1 MKRRSMLLTLLV
13 IGLLLA
19 GFWACGDDEDPDDGR
34 DTLNDNDDDNNQ
46 PIGDDDDDN
55 SGDDDHPDDDD
66 NDTQGDD
73 DSGIDNSGPCRG
85 EIETH
90 QILWTQWDYLSDS
103 SKQLFINTF
112 GSVAD
117 GATFYARLVYWFGL
131 TRELFR
137 ASADYYQLDQ
147 PAFQLIAPWDQEI
160 ELSRMAII
168 YYRARGET
176 LNLFAIHSGLTR
188 LQAALESPVPET
200 STPEEYFTAHQEQIY
215 QSPEQYLWYLVYW
228 GLEALTETN
237 TDEIQKWVAKWLCDQ
252 IDTAVT
258 LPLRQPH
265 LSFDATLPAAVLTAF
280 NDDLGTWEL
289 RVNPKLELVQKV
301 NLRLVQ
307 FK

>member
-1 MKRRSMLLTLLV
+1 MKRRLILLTLLM

-19 GFWACGDDEDPDDGR
+19 GFWACGNDEDTDDSR
-34 DTLNDNDDDNNQ
+34 DTFDDNDDDNNQ
-46 PIGDDDDDN
+46 PLEDDDDN
-55 SGDDDHPDDDD
+55 SGNDDDSDDD
-66 NDTQGDD
+66 NDDTQGDD
-73 DSGIDNSGPCRG
+73 DSDIDNSGPCRG

-90 QILWTQWDYLSDS
+90 QILWSQWDYLPDS
-103 SKQLFINTF
+103 SKQVFINTF
-112 GSVAD
+112 GTVAD

-137 ASADYYQLDQ
+137 SAADYYQLDL
-147 PAFQLIAPWDQEI
+147 PAFQLITPWEQEI

-188 LQAALESPVPET
+188 LQADLESPVPET
-200 STPEEYFTAHQEQIY
+200 STPEEYFAAHQDQIY
-215 QSPEQYLWYLVYW
+215 QNPDKYLWYLVYW
-228 GLEALTETN
+228 GLEALTQTN

-252 IDTAVT
+252 INTTVT
-258 LPLRQPH
+258 LPLQQPH

-280 NDDLGTWEL
+280 NNDLGTWEL

-301 NLRLVQ
+301 NIRLVQ